1 MEKIELARKIVE
13 LIKYKKIAQNTKY
26 SSDLAKYKKLEKEL
40 LNDAGKIIIDE
51 ENKKQTN
58 ILFI

>member
-26 SSDLAKYKKLEKEL
+26 SSDLARYKKPEKEL
-40 LNDAGKIIIDE
+40 LNDAEKIIIDE